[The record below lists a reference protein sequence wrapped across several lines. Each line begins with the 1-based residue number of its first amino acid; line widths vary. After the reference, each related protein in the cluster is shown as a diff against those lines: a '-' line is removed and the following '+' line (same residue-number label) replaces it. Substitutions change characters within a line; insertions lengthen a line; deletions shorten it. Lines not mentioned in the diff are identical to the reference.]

1 MLDIGGAQITLLDL
15 LLYIHPPNWILLP
28 FHFLAVVRHLP
39 ISLGTTETNEKGT
52 FLSNWKS
59 PQKLLSGF
67 LFCRNRPQCNSLILI
82 TVQKINLFPKR
93 CLYVLYYK
101 STKVSL
107 LRQIA
112 ADPWTGEKQLTTMT
126 MVII

>member
-1 MLDIGGAQITLLDL
+1 M
-15 LLYIHPPNWILLP
+15 
-28 FHFLAVVRHLP
+28 
-39 ISLGTTETNEKGT
+39 ETNEKGT

-67 LFCRNRPQCNSLILI
+67 LFCRNRPQCDSLILI
-82 TVQKINLFPKR
+82 TVQKTNLFPKS
-93 CLYVLYYK
+93 K

-112 ADPWTGEKQLTTMT
+112 ADPWREAGDNGDDLRFYL
-126 MVII
+126 VSLVPGVSY